1 MLPRTLF
8 SEEHEMFRE
17 AARRFIEKEVVP
29 HHAQWEQDGIVD
41 RDLWRK
47 AGEQGLLCCTVPEE
61 YGGPGGDFLHSA
73 IVNEEMA
80 RVGASGPAFALHSD
94 IIVPYLQA
102 YGSEDQK
109 REWLPKVVSGETV
122 MAIGMTEPAAGSDLQ
137 GIKTH
142 ADRDGNHFV
151 INGQKVFIS
160 NGTIADLYILACKT
174 DPNEGAK
181 GISLIL
187 VEGDRDG
194 FKRGRNLDKIG
205 CKAQDT
211 SELFFEDVRVPI
223 TNLLGQEGRGFAQ
236 LMQQLSQERLV
247 VAIRCATSIE
257 AALDETLAY
266 TTERQAFGRRLADFQ
281 NTRFKLAEVKTE
293 ALATRAFIDQCL
305 ALHLKGELSAEM
317 AAAAKLHST
326 EVLNKVVDECLQLH
340 GGYGYM
346 WEFPIARAW
355 ADARMSRIAGG
366 SSEIMK
372 EIISR
377 DLMSGAA

>member
-29 HHAQWEQDGIVD
+29 YHAQWERDGIVD

-137 GIKTH
+137 CIKTR

-187 VEGDRDG
+187 VEGDREG

-257 AALDETLAY
+257 AALQETLAY

-305 ALHLKGELSAEM
+305 ALHVKGALSPEM

-377 DLMSGAA
+377 DLMSGAG

>member
-47 AGEQGLLCCTVPEE
+47 AGEQGLLCCTVPEQ

-137 GIKTH
+137 GIKTR

-305 ALHLKGELSAEM
+305 ALHVKGELSAEM